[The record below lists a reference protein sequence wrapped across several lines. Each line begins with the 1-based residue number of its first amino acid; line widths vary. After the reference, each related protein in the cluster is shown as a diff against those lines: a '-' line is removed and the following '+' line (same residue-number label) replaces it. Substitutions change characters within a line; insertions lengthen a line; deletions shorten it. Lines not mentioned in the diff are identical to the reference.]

1 MQIKNKFLLL
11 IVYIFG
17 LTIFSINTYA
27 EELDISAIE
36 IIIDKEKNT
45 VVGKGAVKVI
55 GYGGKIIKADKVTYE
70 KSKEFLLAEGS
81 VEIFDAEGNVL
92 KTKKAMYNRKNEIIS
107 SDQDSIFNDS
117 EGNIVTVTMFQYNLK
132 ENLFSSVGKIKV
144 KDINNNK
151 YFFKEIYVDTKKKE
165 MVGSDVSAVLDQE
178 NFGLTKE
185 SDPRFVSN
193 DIFMSKDKSDF
204 SKGIFTVCKER
215 KDKCPPWSLQA
226 KKISHNKIKKI
237 IYYENAVLKVYGVP
251 IFFFPRFYHPDPT
264 VKRTSGF
271 LAPVFTNTSTTGFGF
286 GLPYYWKVSHD
297 KDLTFTPKT
306 YNNENI
312 LYLNEYRQAFRNG
325 FLTLDTSYH
334 KGYKETSSTKTP
346 GSRNHIFAQLDF
358 DLSKLDLYESSFQ
371 FKTQRTSNDTYF
383 KVHDINT
390 SLVNSE
396 NTTLEN
402 EIKYNFSKDN
412 MFLDLSVAAYENLS
426 EKTNNRY
433 EFVTPNILYGKTF
446 FTERFG
452 SLDFKSNAFYKN
464 YDADKHTIFFN
475 NDIIWS
481 PGNKVTRNGFVNTL
495 QGILKNTNYKARNTG
510 GEYKTNGTVNEL
522 NSVLS
527 YKSSLPMEK
536 KGIYSSKLFSP
547 TFMIKYAPGHMR
559 NLSKDD
565 VGLNYMNLYSVNK
578 TSEIENGLS
587 AILGFDFKTIK
598 KDKKGDD
605 VDKLSISMGQV
616 FNKEENNDLPSKS
629 SLDQKTSDLVGAI
642 NYNFSDIGKIQY
654 KFALDHNFNDLN
666 YNEISTNLNFGKIG
680 FNVDYLEEQN
690 HVGNEN
696 FITTGV
702 SFNFNEQ
709 NTLNL
714 QTKKNFKT
722 ESTEFYDISYQYA
735 IDCLTAGLLYRREFY
750 DDGDLDAEPKD
761 SLMFTIK
768 FIPFTGVKTPSVI
781 SP

>member
-1 MQIKNKFLLL
+1 MQIKNKIFLL
-11 IVYIFG
+11 IIYIFS
-17 LTIFSINTYA
+17 LTVFSISINA
-27 EELDISAIE
+27 EELNISAIE
-36 IIIDKEKNT
+36 ISIDKEKNT
-45 VVGKGAVKVI
+45 IVGKGSVKVI
-55 GYGGKIIKADKVTYE
+55 GYGGKIIKADKVIYE

-81 VEIFDAEGNVL
+81 VEITDPKGYIL
-92 KTKKAMYNRKNEIIS
+92 KTQKASYDKKNEIIS
-107 SDQDSIFNDS
+107 SDQDSIFTDA
-117 EGNIVTVTMFQYNLK
+117 EGNIVTVTMFQYRLK

-151 YFFKEIYVDTKKKE
+151 YFFKEIHVDTKKKE
-165 MVGSDVSAVLDQE
+165 MIGSSVSAILDQE

-193 DIFMSKDKSDF
+193 DIFMSENKSDF
-204 SKGIFTVCKER
+204 SKGIFTICKER
-215 KDKCPPWSLQA
+215 KDKCPPWELRA

-237 IYYENAVLKVYGVP
+237 IYYENATLRVYGVP

-264 VKRTSGF
+264 VKRQSGF
-271 LAPVFTNTSTTGFGF
+271 LSPVFTNTSTTGFGV
-286 GLPYYWKVSHD
+286 GVPYYWRMSHD

-334 KGYKETSSTKTP
+334 KGYKETTSKKTT

-358 DLSKLDLYESSFQ
+358 DFSKIDSYESSLQ

-390 SLVNSE
+390 SLVDSE
-396 NTTLEN
+396 NTNLEN
-402 EIKYNFSKDN
+402 EISYNFSKDD
-412 MFLDLSVAAYENLS
+412 MFINVSAAAYENLN
-426 EKTNNRY
+426 EKTNDRY
-433 EFVTPNILYGKTF
+433 EFITPNILYGKTF

-452 SLDFKSNAFYKN
+452 TVDFKSNAFYKN
-464 YDADKHTIFFN
+464 YDADKHITFFN

-481 PGNKVTRNGFVNTL
+481 PGNNVTKNGFVNTV
-495 QGILKNTNYKARNTG
+495 QGILKNQNYEAKNTG

-522 NSVLS
+522 ASVLS

-536 KGIYSSKLFSP
+536 TGIYSSKFFSP

-559 NLSKDD
+559 NLSDDD
-565 VGLNYMNLYSVNK
+565 VNLNYMNLYSINK

-587 AILGFDFKTIK
+587 AILGFDFKTMK
-598 KDKKGDD
+598 KNENGDD

-616 FNKEENNDLPSKS
+616 FNKEENDDLPSKS
-629 SLDQKTSDLVGAI
+629 SLDQKTSDLVGTI
-642 NYNFSDIGKIQY
+642 DYNFTDIGKIQY

-666 YNEISTNLNFGKIG
+666 YNEVSSNFNFGKIG
-680 FNVDYLEEQN
+680 FNVGYLEEQN

-702 SFNFNEQ
+702 SFNLNDQ

-722 ESTEFYDISYQYA
+722 DSTEFYDISYQYA
-735 IDCLTAGLLYRREFY
+735 IDCLTAGLVYRREFY
-750 DDGDLDAEPKD
+750 EDGDIDAEPKD